1 VSTAIDAGTPLII
14 RDARADDAALVA
26 RWMIAMAWET
36 EHKAL
41 APDTVA
47 RGVRAVFE
55 QPARGRYFI
64 AERVVDERI
73 ATVGMLMLTHEW
85 SDWRDGDW
93 WWIQSVYVDPA
104 HRRQGVYRALYEHVH
119 ALAQAAPEVCGLRL
133 YVERDNANAQRTY
146 ASLGMIDAGYA
157 IYEDEFARR

>member
-1 VSTAIDAGTPLII
+1 MSAPSDAGTPLAV
-14 RDARADDAALVA
+14 RGARADDAALIA

-41 APDTVA
+41 EPDVVA

-55 QPARGRYFI
+55 EPARGRYFI
-64 AERVVDERI
+64 AERIDDERI
-73 ATVGMLMLTHEW
+73 ATVGVLMLTHEW

-119 ALAQAAPEVCGLRL
+119 ALARATPGVCGLRL
-133 YVERDNANAQRTY
+133 YVERANANAQRTY

>member
-1 VSTAIDAGTPLII
+1 VSTALDAGSPLAV
-14 RDARADDAALVA
+14 RDAREDDAALIA

-41 APDTVA
+41 DPDTVA

-73 ATVGMLMLTHEW
+73 ATAGVLMLTHEW

-93 WWIQSVYVDPA
+93 WWIQSVYVDPE
-104 HRRQGVYRALYEHVH
+104 HRRCGVYRALYEHVH
-119 ALAQAAPEVCGLRL
+119 ALAKATPEVCGLRL
-133 YVERDNANAQRTY
+133 YVERGNANAQRTY
-146 ASLGMIDAGYA
+146 ASMGMVDAGYA
-157 IYEDEFARR
+157 IYEDEFVRH

>member
-1 VSTAIDAGTPLII
+1 VNAFPDAGAPLTV
-14 RDARADDAALVA
+14 RDAHAGDAALIA

-41 APDTVA
+41 DPNVVA
-47 RGVRAVFE
+47 RGVHAVFGHS
-55 QPARGRYFI
+55 ARGRYFI
-64 AERVVDERI
+64 AERALDARI
-73 ATVGMLMLTHEW
+73 ATVGVLMLTHEW

-119 ALAQAAPEVCGLRL
+119 ALARATPEVCGLRL
-133 YVERDNANAQRTY
+133 YVERENANAQRTY
-146 ASLGMIDAGYA
+146 ASLGMSDAGYA
-157 IYEDEFARR
+157 MYEDEFARR